1 MAKEKITLLDRWRT
15 LVRESTPVFD
25 GRPRVDLQGDRRV
38 VIENHRGMV
47 EYSDTCMRVA
57 VRGGVVKVT
66 GLDLELQIMNHDEL
80 VIGGTIAAVELLS

>member
-66 GLDLELQIMNHDEL
+66 GLKLELQIMNHDEL
-80 VIGGTIAAVELLS
+80 VIGGIIAAVELLS

>member
-47 EYSDTCMRVA
+47 EYSNTCMRVA

-80 VIGGTIAAVELLS
+80 VIVGTIAAVELLS

>member
-1 MAKEKITLLDRWRT
+1 MAKEKIRLLDRWRT
-15 LVRESTPVFD
+15 LVRESAPVFD

-57 VRGGVVKVT
+57 VRGGVIRVT
-66 GLDLELQIMNHDEL
+66 GLGLELLIMNHDEL
-80 VIGGTIAAVELLS
+80 VIGGRIAGLELLS

>member
-66 GLDLELQIMNHDEL
+66 GLDLELLIMNHDEL

>member
-66 GLDLELQIMNHDEL
+66 GLNLELQIMNHDEL
-80 VIGGTIAAVELLS
+80 VIGGIIAAVALLS